1 MAEEDSMTVKEMAV
15 EMATAGTPARREA
28 EVMLGIM
35 FDEMTPEERLIAAE
49 VLSAYE
55 DWWRV

>member
-1 MAEEDSMTVKEMAV
+1 MTVKEMAM
-15 EMATAGTPARREA
+15 EIATAGSPARREA
-28 EVMLGIM
+28 EVMLGLALE
-35 FDEMTPEERLIAAE
+35 DMTPEERLIAAE